1 MDALFPGLRGMLN
14 YHPLFVHFPIALWT
28 AALLFEIAAR
38 LAKKDELHR
47 IACGVLALGALAS
60 IPTVLSGWS
69 AEAGVPPKGAAHDV
83 KELHETLMVTSSI
96 LSGILAALGLIVL
109 PRKPTAALRAA
120 FLVGLLVLVGL
131 MAVGADR
138 GAMLVY
144 HYGTGVDWSTAQQQK

>member
-1 MDALFPGLRGMLN
+1 MDALFPGLKGMLN

-47 IACGVLALGALAS
+47 IACGVLALGALAA

-96 LSGILAALGLIVL
+96 LSGILAVLGLFVL

-144 HYGTGVDWSTAQQQK
+144 HYGTGVDWATAQQQK